1 MPVAG
6 SKNPD
11 ETYLALALEAALLGL
26 GVQRMLPSG
35 LYAQERYCKQ
45 VCKVKNMKL
54 MLFLTRQSVSQDI
67 GIKIK

>member
-6 SKNPD
+6 SKNPE

-26 GVQRMLPSG
+26 GMQRMLPSG

-45 VCKVKNMKL
+45 V
-54 MLFLTRQSVSQDI
+54 RYA
-67 GIKIK
+67 

>member
-6 SKNPD
+6 SKAPE

-45 VCKVKNMKL
+45 VRAARTM
-54 MLFLTRQSVSQDI
+54 FY
-67 GIKIK
+67 